1 MGREEMSPV
10 GPASFSGVLRAALKE
25 RGMSLRAVH
34 SLLADRGSPVS
45 VTTLSS
51 WGTGTRHPEGPRSVA
66 AVEELERL
74 LLLPPGTLVD
84 LLRASKRPGQ
94 VGRLGAAFAEDRER
108 VFDEITT
115 DLGADP
121 QTALR
126 EIWASVVATVN
137 AAGGVATYRCRSLLQ
152 ATTGSV
158 RSIPIIVVLPD
169 GVEDLPVIRAVGGG
183 SVGRSLT
190 HASRTMMGA
199 RFDLEYELNAP
210 ESTMVEFEIRF
221 SDAFPADRE
230 VGYGT
235 KRRARELSIWV
246 QFEQGAAPEWV
257 REFEDS
263 SEGFVE
269 AEPRPIAGKSV
280 HARRANW
287 GPGYFGLRWGAGAPD
302 GGVPVPPGELE

>member
-1 MGREEMSPV
+1 MAREEKSFV
-10 GPASFSGVLRAALKE
+10 EPASFHEVLRAALAK
-25 RGMSLRAVH
+25 RGMSLRTVH
-34 SLLADRGSPVS
+34 SLLADRGNPIS

-51 WGTGTRHPEGPRSVA
+51 WSTGSRHPEGSRSVA

-74 LLLPPGTLVD
+74 LLLPPRALVD

-94 VGRLGAAFAEDRER
+94 VGRLGAAFTDDREGL
-108 VFDEITT
+108 FDELTA

-121 QTALR
+121 QEALR

-137 AAGGVATYRCRSLLQ
+137 TAGVVATYRCRSLLQ

-158 RSIPIIVVLPD
+158 NSIPIIILLPE
-169 GVEDLPVIRAVGGG
+169 GVEALPVVRAVGGG
-183 SVGRSLT
+183 SIGRNLT

-199 RFDLEYELNAP
+199 RFDLESTLNAP
-210 ESTMVEFEIRF
+210 ETTMVEFEIRF
-221 SDAFPADRE
+221 PGAFPADRE

-246 QFEQGAAPEWV
+246 HFEQGAVPEWV

-263 SEGFVE
+263 SEGLIE
-269 AEPRPIAGKSV
+269 AEPRSMMGRSV

-287 GPGYFGLRWGAGAPD
+287 GPGYFGLRWGTWAPGGD
-302 GGVPVPPGELE
+302 GLVQTGELG